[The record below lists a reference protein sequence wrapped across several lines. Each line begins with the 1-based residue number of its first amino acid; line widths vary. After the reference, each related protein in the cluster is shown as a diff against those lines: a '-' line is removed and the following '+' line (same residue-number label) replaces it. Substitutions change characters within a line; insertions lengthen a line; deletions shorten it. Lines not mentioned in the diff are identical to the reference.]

1 MYKAFPKIKSKYIK
15 TLFKTLVSLFL
26 VYVLFRMIDW
36 NESWE
41 LVRSVDFGFLFLYTF
56 LLIVGIGIS
65 SYKWKQLADFLGFT
79 FSFGRYFQWYLAGTF
94 VNNFFPSIIGG
105 DTYRA
110 FSLGKKNDNRGDAIA
125 SVLFD
130 RYTGLVSMAI
140 LAVLFSL
147 FVLPNVF
154 EHFFWM
160 IVLGGAFVGVMA
172 QVFFLPGKKW
182 SFFALLFKFF
192 PKKAKNIAVSM
203 EKFHNRALTIK
214 TFLLGSLFS
223 LVGIGLAN
231 FILFRAFGV
240 SFELVDFLS
249 VIFFIN
255 IISAIP
261 LSINNIGV
269 KEWAYFIFFGYLGI
283 APEISVTVA
292 LVSRFIQMIV
302 SLFGVPLF
310 LWERKKEKIRIK

>member
-1 MYKAFPKIKSKYIK
+1 MHKVFQKIKSKYIK
-15 TLFKTLVSLFL
+15 TLFKSFVSIGLIL
-26 VYVLFRMIDW
+26 VLFHMIDW

-41 LVRSVDFGFLFLYTF
+41 LIRSVNFGFLALYTC
-56 LLIVGIGIS
+56 LLIAGIGIS

-94 VNNFFPSIIGG
+94 VNNFFPSIVGG

-154 EHFFWM
+154 EHFFWT
-160 IVLGGAFVGVMA
+160 IVLMGAFVGVVA

-182 SFFALLFKFF
+182 SFFALLFAFF
-192 PKKAKNIAVSM
+192 PKKAKNIAISM
-203 EKFHNRALTIK
+203 EKFHERTLTIK

-223 LVGIGLAN
+223 LIGIGLAN

-240 SFELVDFLS
+240 SFELIDFLS

-255 IISAIP
+255 IIAAIP

-310 LWERKKEKIRIK
+310 LWERKKEKNRIE